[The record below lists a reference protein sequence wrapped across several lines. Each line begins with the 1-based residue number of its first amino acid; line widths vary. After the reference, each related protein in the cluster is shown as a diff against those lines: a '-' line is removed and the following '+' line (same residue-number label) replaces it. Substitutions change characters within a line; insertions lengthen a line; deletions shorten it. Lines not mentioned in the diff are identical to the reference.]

1 MRTLLIDSASPV
13 IGVAAY
19 VGAEPIWQSSVRQ
32 LQGADAWLGPALE
45 AGLSALSGLD
55 RVAVV
60 VGPGTFTGLR
70 VGVASALGL
79 AMARNVQ
86 VLPLSS
92 LALRA
97 WLCPESPDVLV
108 VLDAR
113 KDRVYAGLFGWD
125 GQGPVLRRSEW
136 DCAPADLCALPP
148 ATVVGEGAQRYRDLL
163 EQAGHRVVA
172 DPDRSAVGQVGSWL
186 VLQEARPLQEISL
199 HYLRAPDAKIPAEMR
214 QNGSGW
220 VDPVAEGR

>member
-1 MRTLLIDSASPV
+1 MRTLLLDSASPV

-19 VGAEPIWQSSVRQ
+19 VGVEPVWHASVRQ

-45 AGLSALSGLD
+45 AGLDALGGLD

-97 WLCPESPDVLV
+97 WLSPESPEVLV

-113 KDRVYAGLFGWD
+113 KDRVYAGLFGWEA
-125 GQGPVLRRSEW
+125 GAPVLRRAEW
-136 DCAPADLCALPP
+136 DCPPEELCTLNPAV
-148 ATVVGEGAQRYRDLL
+148 VVGEGALRYRDLL
-163 EQAGHRVVA
+163 VNAGHHVVD
-172 DPDRSAVGQVGSWL
+172 DPDRSAVGAVGRWLNAQV
-186 VLQEARPLQEISL
+186 ARPLHEISL

-214 QNGSGW
+214 QKGS
-220 VDPVAEGR
+220 

>member
-19 VGAEPIWQSSVRQ
+19 VGVEPVWQASVRQ

-45 AGLSALSGLD
+45 AGLDALGGLD

-70 VGVASALGL
+70 VGVASAVGLGL
-79 AMARNVQ
+79 ARNVP

-97 WLCPESPDVLV
+97 WLCPDSPDVLV

-113 KDRVYAGLFGWD
+113 KDRVYAGLFGWEN
-125 GQGPVLRRSEW
+125 QAPLLSRAEW
-136 DCAPADLCALPP
+136 DCAPAELCALPP
-148 ATVVGEGAQRYRDLL
+148 AVVVGEGALRYRALL
-163 EQAGHRVVA
+163 EEAGHRVV
-172 DPDRSAVGQVGSWL
+172 DQPDRSAVGLVGPWL
-186 VLQEARPLQEISL
+186 RAQTARPLHEISL

-214 QNGSGW
+214 QNGSER

>member
-1 MRTLLIDSASPV
+1 MRTLLLDSASPV

-19 VGAEPIWQSSVRQ
+19 VGDEPVWQDSVRQ

-45 AGLSALSGLD
+45 AGIQALGGLD

-79 AMARNVQ
+79 AMAHTIEV
-86 VLPLSS
+86 VPLSS

-97 WLCPESPDVLV
+97 WLSPESPEVLV

-125 GQGPVLRRSEW
+125 AGGPVLRRAEW
-136 DCAPADLCALPP
+136 DCAPEELCALPP
-148 ATVVGEGAQRYRDLL
+148 AVVVGEGALRYRALL
-163 EQAGHRVVA
+163 EKGGHRVVEQ
-172 DPDRSAVGQVGSWL
+172 PDRSAVGQVGPWL
-186 VLQEARPLQEISL
+186 RAQTARPLHEISL

-214 QNGSGW
+214 QNGSER